1 MARKSTRIYQ
11 SKGDATFSAVNM
23 LLLIVIMIV
32 FIYPFYNCIVMS
44 FNDGQDAVR
53 SGIYFWP
60 RVFTLENYAEA
71 LATEGFGSAV
81 LVSVARTVIGTFVS
95 VMVTAMYAYAI
106 SKPRL
111 RFRKFYTV
119 FGMIT
124 MFFSGGM
131 IPTYLIIRALGLYN
145 SFWVYILPAAF
156 NMFYAII
163 FMGAFR
169 EIPSA
174 LEESA
179 MLDGAGSFTT
189 FVRIILPV
197 AKPTL
202 AAIAIFTA
210 VGHWN
215 SWMDTMLY
223 TDRETWNTL
232 SYVFSRSVYQMQ
244 YGEELAKSATGE
256 MAQIAQGITGTTFK
270 SVLVAMMVLA
280 TMPIMVIYPFFQKHF
295 AKGVMV
301 GAIKG

>member
-1 MARKSTRIYQ
+1 
-11 SKGDATFSAVNM
+11 
-23 LLLIVIMIV
+23 
-32 FIYPFYNCIVMS
+32 
-44 FNDGQDAVR
+44 
-53 SGIYFWP
+53 
-60 RVFTLENYAEA
+60 
-71 LATEGFGSAV
+71 
-81 LVSVARTVIGTFVS
+81 
-95 VMVTAMYAYAI
+95 
-106 SKPRL
+106 
-111 RFRKFYTV
+111 
-119 FGMIT
+119 
-124 MFFSGGM
+124 
-131 IPTYLIIRALGLYN
+131 
-145 SFWVYILPAAF
+145 
-156 NMFYAII
+156 
-163 FMGAFR
+163 
-169 EIPSA
+169 
-174 LEESA
+174 